1 MMQFQPEWPYWTP
14 TPCSSPAIDND
25 VRVSQMS
32 ADLECLDDCGV
43 EMLADRAINRDLR
56 EAARRE
62 LLCRSLAVGV
72 KG

>member
-1 MMQFQPEWPYWTP
+1 MQFQPEWPYWTP

-62 LLCRSLAVGV
+62 LLRRSLAVGV

>member
-1 MMQFQPEWPYWTP
+1 
-14 TPCSSPAIDND
+14 
-25 VRVSQMS
+25 MS

-56 EAARRE
+56 CRRRRE
-62 LLCRSLAVGV
+62 LLRRSLAVGV